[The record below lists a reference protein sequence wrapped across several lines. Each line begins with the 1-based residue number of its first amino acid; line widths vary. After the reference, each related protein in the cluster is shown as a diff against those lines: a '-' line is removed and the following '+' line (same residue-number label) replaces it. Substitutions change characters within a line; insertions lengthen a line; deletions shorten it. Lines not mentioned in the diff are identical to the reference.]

1 MGGKTLDEIGTEQW
15 YRHIAYV
22 TQEVQLLG
30 GSLRDNLLLA
40 RPEASEQVLFEVIQA
55 AGLND
60 LVAKLPHG
68 LDSLIGE
75 NGNQISG
82 GERQR
87 LSIARALLH
96 DAPILLLDEF
106 TSALDSQTQAQVL
119 QAIKTFSQGKTVIS
133 VAHRLETIEQA
144 DKIYEMEAG
153 QLRRVGQ
160 NQYLARIQQGNQH
173 DYKHS
178 QIA

>member
-1 MGGKTLDEIGTEQW
+1 
-15 YRHIAYV
+15 
-22 TQEVQLLG
+22 
-30 GSLRDNLLLA
+30 LLLA

-60 LVAKLPHG
+60 LVAKLPQG

-153 QLRRVGQ
+153 QLRRVGE

>member
-1 MGGKTLDEIGTEQW
+1 
-15 YRHIAYV
+15 
-22 TQEVQLLG
+22 
-30 GSLRDNLLLA
+30 
-40 RPEASEQVLFEVIQA
+40 
-55 AGLND
+55 
-60 LVAKLPHG
+60 
-68 LDSLIGE
+68 
-75 NGNQISG
+75 
-82 GERQR
+82 
-87 LSIARALLH
+87 LH
-96 DAPILLLDEF
+96 SSPIFLLDEF

-153 QLRRVGQ
+153 QLRRVGE

>member
-1 MGGKTLDEIGTEQW
+1 
-15 YRHIAYV
+15 IAYV

-40 RPEASEQVLFEVIQA
+40 KPEASEQVLCEAVEA
-55 AGLND
+55 AGLSE

-68 LDSLIGE
+68 LDSRIGE

-119 QAIKTFSQGKTVIS
+119 QALEILCQGKTVIS
-133 VAHRLETIEQA
+133 VAHRLETIQQA
-144 DKIYEMEAG
+144 DTVYLMEAG
-153 QLRRVGQ
+153 QLRKVE
-160 NQYLARIQQGNQH
+160 QYQQEVT
-173 DYKHS
+173 
-178 QIA
+178 